1 MNSKRVYYGIVGLI
15 VLLCLSLI
23 IGAKI
28 AVGKLSVKSNK
39 LVSLQLQQQSLEAEE
54 SQLAEAK
61 AEIKKYQPLA
71 DIAKSIV
78 PQDKNQAETVRE
90 IVNIAE
96 QSGISL
102 SSITFAKSDLGA
114 PGQKP
119 TNAELNLS
127 QLTPVKGLSGVYQL
141 PITINETQSVN
152 YSQFLNFLNQLE
164 HNRRTAQ
171 VTDVAL
177 QPDLQNPS
185 QLSFTLSI
193 NEYIKP

>member
-15 VLLCLSLI
+15 VLLCLGLI

-90 IVNIAE
+90 IVNIAG

-114 PGQKP
+114 PGKKL

-152 YSQFLNFLNQLE
+152 YNQFLNFLSQLE